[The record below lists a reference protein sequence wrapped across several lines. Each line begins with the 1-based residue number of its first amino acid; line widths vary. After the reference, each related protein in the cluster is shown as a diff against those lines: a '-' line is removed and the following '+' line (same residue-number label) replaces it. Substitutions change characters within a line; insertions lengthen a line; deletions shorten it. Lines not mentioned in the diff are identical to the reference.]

1 MQHLRHNKE
10 RGFLELWGCC
20 RNVLVQFPSSQST
33 GFRTQFSCHSLMI
46 AVNSSSASTAQR
58 RALGKARGR
67 QGHRELGHAAS
78 AGPWQ
83 RRGEGEKQ
91 AGPKISWQCTGL
103 GLKLQGWMRWTQNPT
118 RHWHEQQPEAK
129 LKPEQK
135 ALLSKLNSGSRR
147 SSSTGTAVVP
157 PGSVSLYHVST
168 LSYITH
174 RTQETFYK
182 YIFI

>member
-1 MQHLRHNKE
+1 M
-10 RGFLELWGCC
+10 
-20 RNVLVQFPSSQST
+20 
-33 GFRTQFSCHSLMI
+33 
-46 AVNSSSASTAQR
+46 
-58 RALGKARGR
+58 
-67 QGHRELGHAAS
+67 
-78 AGPWQ
+78 
-83 RRGEGEKQ
+83 
-91 AGPKISWQCTGL
+91 GL

-147 SSSTGTAVVP
+147 SASTGTVVVP